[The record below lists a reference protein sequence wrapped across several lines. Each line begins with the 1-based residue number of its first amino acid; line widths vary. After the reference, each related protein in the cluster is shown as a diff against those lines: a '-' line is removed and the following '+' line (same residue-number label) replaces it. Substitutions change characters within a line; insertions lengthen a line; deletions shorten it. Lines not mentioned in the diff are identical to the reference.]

1 MELLPAS
8 VVQHD
13 LPHEIDISGRR
24 QDDNSVVLVA
34 VRRADEHVVED
45 TLHIVEVEQH
55 GCLYIICTA
64 TAKQCCS
71 SAPQEDPRFI
81 LFQLGTCITKCSRDV
96 LPSVRTC
103 RPNQANDALS
113 RASSQQSASPPADAE
128 CQSQQSVEPSV
139 VHPTPAGLE
148 VIGGPPL
155 LPTFASGFRRMM
167 HDGDDFKLAIRLC
180 RFDEESKPSLLSLW
194 RRYALEKD
202 DATVVYSKMRN
213 ATKGNAKTS
222 QYLHWVVSFMNL
234 ALLHFEIVDKNLV
247 VQSGDLKRQ
256 ARKAS
261 RVIQLL
267 APFGMA
273 GLLIL
278 TVFGHATTSFYSIC
292 KASDEDWVGLKD
304 GLEWTLRSVL
314 PYIAQ
319 RLEGSRALRRVVP
332 VFHPVSFCIWY
343 RYQMEGQLL
352 TYEYVS
358 STFGASDRAF
368 SCMELF
374 TDMMLGELLESMPI
388 GDERTD
394 TPCPFQSR
402 VVELL
407 DPILTKAA
415 DRPYDP
421 VRDVS
426 IRRESEPSRRGW
438 TTPVINGSHDNIMHV
453 NHMPECNSAPD
464 LNLESMTWS
473 GGSAAENAAHA
484 GDSGGEWTGAAAG
497 QKRPQ
502 VENSP
507 TSKRHRPSAEETT
520 ERLDTSEASN
530 ADPEFSASTSHAAP
544 QGDVARGAVSGI
556 ADPVQHQTLEE
567 IMQEYGLSSQD
578 WNSMCNPFS
587 ATSAT
592 ACDSWEGMFDGIP
605 ATSTM
610 AHMVIPISDE
620 LLDVHF
626 SENAASL
633 PTFLSEPQPSGT
645 IPRAEETET

>member
-13 LPHEIDISGRR
+13 LPHEIDIRGQRE
-24 QDDNSVVLVA
+24 DDNSVVLVA
-34 VRRADEHVVED
+34 VRRAGEHVVED

-71 SAPQEDPRFI
+71 SAPQEDPRFM
-81 LFQLGTCITKCSRDV
+81 LFQLGSCITKCSRDV

-128 CQSQQSVEPSV
+128 CDSQQSVEPSA

-148 VIGGPPL
+148 VTGAPPL
-155 LPTFASGFRRMM
+155 LPTFARGFRQMM
-167 HDGDDFKLAIRLC
+167 HNGDDFKLAIQLC
-180 RFDEESKPSLLSLW
+180 RFDGESKPSLLSLW

-202 DATVVYSKMRN
+202 DATAVYSKMHN

-222 QYLHWVVSFMNL
+222 RYLHWVVSFMNL
-234 ALLHFEIVDKNLV
+234 ALLQFEVVDKGLV

-332 VFHPVSFCIWY
+332 IFHPVSFCIWY

-352 TYEYVS
+352 AYEYVS

-388 GDERTD
+388 GDERAD

-438 TTPVINGSHDNIMHV
+438 TTPVINGSHDNIMHG

-502 VENSP
+502 VEDSP
-507 TSKRHRPSAEETT
+507 TSKRHRPSAAETT
-520 ERLDTSEASN
+520 ANSNTVEGSN
-530 ADPEFSASTSHAAP
+530 ADPASISYTAPRDDATSGIFSDIANPQLEFSSEYW
-544 QGDVARGAVSGI
+544 DAVLLDGI
-556 ADPVQHQTLEE
+556 
-567 IMQEYGLSSQD
+567 
-578 WNSMCNPFS
+578 S
-587 ATSAT
+587 ATSGMVYNGG
-592 ACDSWEGMFDGIP
+592 DSMADGIP
-605 ATSTM
+605 ATYGM
-610 AHMVIPISDE
+610 AHTDMPISNDFQIV
-620 LLDVHF
+620 DF
-626 SENAASL
+626 CENAATFPS
-633 PTFLSEPQPSGT
+633 FLSEPQPNGT
-645 IPRAEETET
+645 VLPAEERETQPPAIQDRS